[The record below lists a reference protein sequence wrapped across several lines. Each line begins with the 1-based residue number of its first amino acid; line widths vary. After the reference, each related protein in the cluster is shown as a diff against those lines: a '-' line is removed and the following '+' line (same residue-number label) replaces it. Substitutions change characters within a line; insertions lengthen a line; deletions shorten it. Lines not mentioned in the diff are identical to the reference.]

1 MFGFGAL
8 SEAPFSAQMVTT
20 HPAGASLNA
29 SASMAFAPVMSITAA
44 SLVSGPATVSA
55 VNVLSHAAK
64 AALSSDS
71 PFTTGFTQG
80 FQRGSLLTGHGT
92 VQQTGLNTLTVL
104 VANGT
109 IERLSDASLSGS
121 VTLIASHAIVSSL
134 KSIGSLSGNSVLL
147 HGGSVN
153 LNALATLIHDQN
165 RPDVLSFTSYIDK
178 VRNIDGNIGRTQDL
192 IAYIDK
198 QFSADANIDLSGDIT
213 SYIDKVVEKT
223 LVRER

>member
-20 HPAGASLNA
+20 HPAEASLST
-29 SASMAFAPVMSITAA
+29 SASITSTAVMSVTAA
-44 SLVSGPATVSA
+44 GLASGPATLSA
-55 VNVLSHAAK
+55 VGALSHAAK
-64 AALSSDS
+64 AVLSSDS
-71 PFTTGFTQG
+71 PCTSGFTQG
-80 FQRGSLLTGHGT
+80 FQRGSFLTGYGT

-104 VANGT
+104 TANGT

-121 VTLIASHAIVSSL
+121 VTFIASHAIVSSL

-147 HGGSVN
+147 HSGSVN
-153 LNALATLIHDQN
+153 LNALAILIHDQN
-165 RPDVLSFTSYIDK
+165 RPDVVSFTSYIDK
-178 VRNIDGNIGRTQDL
+178 VRNIDGNMGRTQDL

-198 QFSADANIDLSGDIT
+198 QFSADANIDLSGDII